1 MTIKIICMGLPTP
14 NSALITIQ
22 RTGKRFIL
30 ATAITVETSL
40 EKLGDFDPNAA
51 VKYSIEEVPEK
62 LAAKLLAETD
72 PDEDAGAVLAFE
84 NGVELKGEE
93 LEAVRDYVRR
103 GMRSTSVVEFK
114 RQVA

>member
-1 MTIKIICMGLPTP
+1 MTIKIICVGLPTP

-22 RTGKRFIL
+22 RNGKRFIL

-51 VKYSIEEVPEK
+51 VKYSVEEVPEK
-62 LAAKLLAETD
+62 LVAKLLADTD

-84 NGVELKGEE
+84 DGRELKGEE
-93 LEAVRDYVRR
+93 LEAVRDYLRR
-103 GMRSTSVVEFK
+103 GMKSTSVVEFK
-114 RQVA
+114 QRSD